1 MKTRTLKLE
10 VSSLADGPATA
21 RVTLD
26 VDTAKRIRKLAAA
39 CRKLHVT
46 YISEWNYALTWGS
59 KTDTDIAGEPWR
71 VECCLLV
78 VSDTDF
84 HWTGIIKHSDVL
96 LETETI
102 PLKKICGLY

>member
-1 MKTRTLKLE
+1 MKTRTLKLDI
-10 VSSLADGPATA
+10 SSLTDGPATA

-39 CRKLHVT
+39 CRKLGVI
-46 YISEWNYALTWGS
+46 YISEWNYEPVWGS
-59 KTDTDIAGEPWR
+59 KTDTDHDGEPWR

-84 HWTGIIKHSDVL
+84 HWTGILKHSDVV

-102 PLKKICGLY
+102 PLKKLCGLY